1 MTELDQYR
9 AALYGAYAS
18 VRMAAQA
25 CEHLAVMRE
34 AVLPKLIAHHRRENG
49 EHKASAFADSLHVR
63 EPALAKLLL
72 EPLAGS
78 TLGLFVLRYSGKYL
92 TSDVP
97 RV

>member
-72 EPLAGS
+72 EPLSG
-78 TLGLFVLRYSGKYL
+78 TVLGKLIVDHAREISSRAY
-92 TSDVP
+92 TS
-97 RV
+97 